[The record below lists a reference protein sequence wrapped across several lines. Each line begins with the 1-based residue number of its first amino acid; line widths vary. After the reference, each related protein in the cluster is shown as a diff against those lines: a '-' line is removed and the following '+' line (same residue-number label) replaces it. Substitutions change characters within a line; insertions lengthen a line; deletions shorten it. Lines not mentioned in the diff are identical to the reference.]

1 MPRVGPNAS
10 RLLLLAQKDAG
21 KPLRDCVALCVSTTG
36 LPSAS
41 EIPADNFVES
51 PQILA
56 TVGKTTE
63 IRIPSRIPGGNSC
76 LVQILNQRIREY
88 RC

>member
-21 KPLRDCVALCVSTTG
+21 KPLRDCVALCVSTAG

-41 EIPADNFVES
+41 EIPADIFVES
-51 PQILA
+51 PQILCDCRQDHKDQKFPQEFRVA
-56 TVGKTTE
+56 MAACWFDLE
-63 IRIPSRIPGGNSC
+63 SAHS
-76 LVQILNQRIREY
+76 
-88 RC
+88 